1 MCIPIFPPASSGYL
15 YTTGSCVDVL
25 HVDNGDIPAVTKFG
39 EEPGHGRRLA
49 SLGHAA
55 APEAHASPATNMI
68 VAGGGIRTSPSLRQY
83 HEAD

>member
-49 SLGHAA
+49 SL
-55 APEAHASPATNMI
+55 AHASPATNMI